1 MKNRICLAFLLMA
14 TAFYTTKAD
23 EITFNPVTFEPGG
36 QAELVIEANLTNAN
50 LTSYQFDIYFPEGI
64 SVAYDE
70 DEEDYVYSLSGR
82 HKKDHTLSLQEHS
95 EYGFWRFI
103 VSSNSNKLIR
113 SGEGELLTLTLQ
125 ASPAASGTH
134 TVQVKNIKMAEPDQ
148 TSHVLNNTSFNLVV
162 NSVVVN
168 ASSISL
174 DKTTLLLTSAEQTS
188 QLTATVLPAN
198 ATNKTVMWSSSNND
212 VATVDSDGLVTAKT
226 NGTATITATTADGT
240 NLSATCQVAVN
251 IPTEIKATSI
261 SLDKTT
267 LSLSS
272 VDQTS
277 QLTATVLPT
286 NATNKSVTWTSSNT
300 SVATVD
306 ANGLVTAKAEG
317 TATITATTTD
327 GTNLNV
333 TCEVAVNTDITGI
346 TEGYYYI
353 VSAGKGPGYY
363 TTAKPE
369 NPEKYNDEMA
379 YGMYNADGFVNW
391 GYFDYTQ
398 KYVYKFEKAED
409 GNWNIKNIA
418 DNSYI
423 EKGTSNYG
431 QKVSTSETPTMTQE
445 ISLVTEGKFAITW
458 SKSRTGKNVYSL
470 TASHN
475 GSKNGDAEPGTISVW
490 GTAAEAAK
498 YGVNVWYLI
507 PVGEV
512 KVSSISLDKAMLEL
526 ISIGQTSQLLVTV
539 LPTNATNK
547 SVTWTSSNTSVAT
560 VDANGLVTAKANGT
574 ATITATTADGTNLSA
589 TCEVTVDIPV
599 LATSISLDKTT
610 LLFSSTNQLS
620 QLTATVLPTNATNNS
635 VTWSSSDVNVV
646 TVYSTGV
653 VVPKANGTANIT
665 ATTNDGTNLS
675 ATCQVTVYISSD
687 SSVYKTI
694 EMVTERPL
702 AGVTY
707 AILNA
712 ETNQFLSCKYGSTG
726 GMQESLSSSDML
738 WQIEATGKKTM
749 AGYDLWYLKSVGQN
763 LYVQEVNFEDPANEG
778 LDGYDIYHYNG
789 FNWELTDNK
798 AKAAK
803 VVIEKGVGL
812 VDDDIVDEKWRT
824 AGPSTGFV
832 ISRQNL
838 PIWNGAWNG
847 SEIPMKFGVI
857 GNNVAWEPWNENV
870 AWQFWTVEKL
880 KQATSVSV
888 NKESLSFT
896 AAGQTS
902 QLTATVLPTNATNKS
917 VAWSSS
923 NTSVATVSSNG
934 VVTSKGYGTATITAK
949 TTDGSNKS
957 ATCSVTVVIP
967 KYTLKFVAD
976 GTVVSEKSVDYG
988 SAITAPNAP
997 AKTGYTFVSW
1007 GNVAA
1012 TMPANDV
1019 TYTAQYKVN
1028 KYKVTFNV
1036 DGKVYKTFTQNYGT
1050 AIVAPQ
1056 TPTKEGY
1063 TFSCWKD
1070 IASTVP
1076 AHDVTYEAIFTINK
1090 YKLKFVADGTVV
1102 SEKSVDYGS
1111 AITAPNAPAKTGYTF
1126 VSWGNV
1132 AATMPA
1138 KDVTYTAQYKVNQYK
1153 LTYMI
1158 DGRVYKT
1165 YTLDYNSVINPE
1177 GDAEDDDYYYG
1188 WEDIPNRMPDHDVTV
1203 NAYITGIAAAG
1214 VGLSNHKYEIYTID
1228 GKKLNNLQKGI
1239 NIIRTADGKT
1249 KKVVVK

>member
-23 EITFNPVTFEPGG
+23 EITFNSVTFEPGG

-50 LTSYQFDIYFPEGI
+50 ITSYQFDIYLPEGI

-125 ASPAASGTH
+125 ASPIASGTH

-148 TSHVLNNTSFNLVV
+148 TSHVLNNTSFNLTV

-174 DKTTLLLTSAEQTS
+174 DKTTLSLTSAEQTTRLIATVLPTNTTNKSVTWTSSKTSVATVDATGLVTAKTNGTAIITATTADGTNLSASCEVTVNIPVAADEFTFNSVTIDSGDQAELVINATLSNANITSYQFDIYLPEGISVAYDEDEEDYVYSLSGRHKKDHTLSLQEHSEYGFWRFIVSSNSNKLIRSGEGELLTLTLQASPIASGTHTVQVKNIKMAEPDQTSHVLNNTSFNLTVNSVVVNASSISLDKTTLSLTSVDQTS

-198 ATNKTVMWSSSNND
+198 ATNKSVTWTSSNTS
-212 VATVDSDGLVTAKT
+212 VATVDANGVVTAKA
-226 NGTATITATTADGT
+226 NGTATITATTVDGT

-272 VDQTS
+272 VGQTS
-277 QLTATVLPT
+277 QLTA
-286 NATNKSVTWTSSNT
+286 
-300 SVATVD
+300 
-306 ANGLVTAKAEG
+306 
-317 TATITATTTD
+317 
-327 GTNLNV
+327 
-333 TCEVAVNTDITGI
+333 
-346 TEGYYYI
+346 
-353 VSAGKGPGYY
+353 
-363 TTAKPE
+363 
-369 NPEKYNDEMA
+369 
-379 YGMYNADGFVNW
+379 
-391 GYFDYTQ
+391 
-398 KYVYKFEKAED
+398 
-409 GNWNIKNIA
+409 
-418 DNSYI
+418 
-423 EKGTSNYG
+423 
-431 QKVSTSETPTMTQE
+431 
-445 ISLVTEGKFAITW
+445 
-458 SKSRTGKNVYSL
+458 
-470 TASHN
+470 
-475 GSKNGDAEPGTISVW
+475 
-490 GTAAEAAK
+490 
-498 YGVNVWYLI
+498 
-507 PVGEV
+507 
-512 KVSSISLDKAMLEL
+512 
-526 ISIGQTSQLLVTV
+526 TV

-574 ATITATTADGTNLSA
+574 ATITATTTDGSNKSA
-589 TCEVTVDIPV
+589 TCSVTVSAPILV
-599 LATSISLDKTT
+599 TGVS
-610 LLFSSTNQLS
+610 LS
-620 QLTATVLPTNATNNS
+620 QTSLTFSAFNATQTLTATVTPSNAANKTL
-635 VTWSSSDVNVV
+635 TW
-646 TVYSTGV
+646 T
-653 VVPKANGTANIT
+653 
-665 ATTNDGTNLS
+665 
-675 ATCQVTVYISSD
+675 
-687 SSVYKTI
+687 
-694 EMVTERPL
+694 
-702 AGVTY
+702 
-707 AILNA
+707 
-712 ETNQFLSCKYGSTG
+712 
-726 GMQESLSSSDML
+726 
-738 WQIEATGKKTM
+738 
-749 AGYDLWYLKSVGQN
+749 
-763 LYVQEVNFEDPANEG
+763 
-778 LDGYDIYHYNG
+778 
-789 FNWELTDNK
+789 
-798 AKAAK
+798 
-803 VVIEKGVGL
+803 
-812 VDDDIVDEKWRT
+812 
-824 AGPSTGFV
+824 
-832 ISRQNL
+832 
-838 PIWNGAWNG
+838 
-847 SEIPMKFGVI
+847 
-857 GNNVAWEPWNENV
+857 
-870 AWQFWTVEKL
+870 
-880 KQATSVSV
+880 
-888 NKESLSFT
+888 
-896 AAGQTS
+896 
-902 QLTATVLPTNATNKS
+902 
-917 VAWSSS
+917 SS

-988 SAITAPNAP
+988 SAITAPNAPAKTGYTFVSWGNVAATMPANDVTYTAQYSINQYTITFKVDGEVYKTLTQNYGTAITKPQAPTKEGYTFSGWQNVASTVPAQNLTYEASFTINKYTLKFVAVGTVVSEKSVDYGSSITAPNAP

-1132 AATMPA
+1132 PSTMPA
-1138 KDVTYTAQYKVNQYK
+1138 KDVTYTAEYKVNQYK
-1153 LTYMI
+1153 LIYMI
-1158 DGRVYKT
+1158 DGVVYKT
-1165 YTLDYNSVINPE
+1165 FTLDYDSIIIPE

-1188 WEDIPNRMPDHDVTV
+1188 WEEIPDRMPDHDVTV

-1214 VGLSNHKYEIYTID
+1214 MGLSDHKYEIYTID
-1228 GKKLNNLQKGI
+1228 GKKLNNLQKGV
-1239 NIIRTADGKT
+1239 NIIRLPNGKT
-1249 KKVVVK
+1249 QKIIIR